1 MPFKS
6 EKQRKWMH
14 ANEPEMAK
22 KWEKEEESVD
32 EEKKRDYKA
41 EYKKYGSS
49 TKAKK
54 YRAELNQYNRKKGTY
69 GNGDGKDAS
78 HKGGKIVGFE
88 NQSVNRGRAEK
99 SRLRKEAIFEDMNDA
114 QLAKGIK
121 HWASKHKGTGIGYGH
136 VLGQL
141 AVHMKEMGWNKS
153 YKEVAR
159 IAVEL
164 GKKKTVESIKEAL
177 LNENPAAAAGAAMA
191 AIQIQNA
198 QGKKIKGTSALQSS
212 DPSVQKKAKGIF
224 NRLKDKFAKK
234 KDKPVDKAAQY
245 RALMQKQRE
254 SVNEISFS
262 HVSTQKLVK
271 SYKQMADE
279 RLSGAAALTFRLI
292 AKELKKRKVK
302 LPESVNEAKSF
313 KPEKRRKLKSGEIE
327 VMKGRGSKQKWFYV
341 KNGDDVKTLVRLGRN
356 YGFPTGIA
364 KNNSKLKFN
373 KSLHL
378 KVKESVNEDW
388 WSEMS
393 SYDQAQY
400 IKDHPNS
407 AKAKSSKKARKEK
420 EADRKKLAKKGYD
433 IDATTGKAVKKSKK
447 EDPKKKE
454 KHKKAISKGIFP
466 GSPEYSKFMKEAVD
480 KIDTIQ
486 KNFKWA
492 KGKQITALKMMI
504 DMDADGLAG
513 IIKNMKKNPKAF
525 KQFVTDLSKMTGMR
539 GVGESVKESTKSWN
553 KSLEKIARDRQ
564 LKSISKKDRETLMRI
579 AQMMKKANESVNE
592 AGLEMN
598 KLKDAIKMFQKKI
611 KKQGRVTN
619 ARDEEHLKNL
629 IKVYKQMGG
638 KGVKEAVVKV
648 SKDISG
654 NPAKMKGEEKIKKL
668 TYSGSN
674 GKGSY
679 EIKGKKLNVNGIRPR
694 DKGFFVNHFTKNTG
708 FRKTNLYYD
717 GVHWQGKN
725 KF

>member
-14 ANEPEMAK
+14 ANEPEIAK
-22 KWEKEEESVD
+22 KWEK
-32 EEKKRDYKA
+32 KKKNEAERDYKA

-54 YRAELNQYNRKKGTY
+54 YRAELNKYNRQKGTY

-114 QLAKGIK
+114 QLANGIK
-121 HWASKHKGTGIGYGH
+121 HWASKHKGTGIGYSH

-153 YKEVAR
+153 YKEVVKVAK
-159 IAVEL
+159 EL
-164 GKKKTVESIKEAL
+164 AKKKTVESVNEAL
-177 LNENPAAAAGAAMA
+177 QQKFKKGQVVKTDDGYKGKIVKVKQEFGRMGPGNIYWVGKVKDPYSEDQLSEAIMLSENPAAAAGAAMA
-191 AIQIQNA
+191 SIQIQNA

-212 DPSVQKKAKGIF
+212 DPKVQKKAKSIF
-224 NRLKDKFAKK
+224 QRLKDKFEKRKSKK
-234 KDKPVDKAAQY
+234 GFEKQKKAAAAGVDDY
-245 RALMQKQRE
+245 IRKLDKE

-302 LPESVNEAKSF
+302 LPESVNE
-313 KPEKRRKLKSGEIE
+313 
-327 VMKGRGSKQKWFYV
+327 
-341 KNGDDVKTLVRLGRN
+341 
-356 YGFPTGIA
+356 
-364 KNNSKLKFN
+364 
-373 KSLHL
+373 
-378 KVKESVNEDW
+378 DW

-420 EADRKKLAKKGYD
+420 EADRKKLAKRGYD
-433 IDATTGKAVKKSKK
+433 IDATTGKAVKQSKK

-466 GSPEYSKFMKEAVD
+466 GSPEYSKFM
-480 KIDTIQ
+480 
-486 KNFKWA
+486 
-492 KGKQITALKMMI
+492 
-504 DMDADGLAG
+504 
-513 IIKNMKKNPKAF
+513 
-525 KQFVTDLSKMTGMR
+525 
-539 GVGESVKESTKSWN
+539 KESTKSWN

-592 AGLEMN
+592 
-598 KLKDAIKMFQKKI
+598 K
-611 KKQGRVTN
+611 
-619 ARDEEHLKNL
+619 
-629 IKVYKQMGG
+629 
-638 KGVKEAVVKV
+638 VVKV
-648 SKDISG
+648 SKDIPG

-708 FRKTNLYYD
+708 FRKANLYYD

>member
-114 QLAKGIK
+114 QLANGIK
-121 HWASKHKGTGIGYGH
+121 HWSKQHKGTGIGYGH

-164 GKKKTVESIKEAL
+164 GKKKTVESVKETML
-177 LNENPAAAAGAAMA
+177 SENPAAAAGAAMA

-224 NRLKDKFAKK
+224 QRLKDKFAKGKGKRDFEKQK
-234 KDKPVDKAAQY
+234 KAVSKGAADYVRKLDK
-245 RALMQKQRE
+245 E

-262 HVSTQKLVK
+262 HVSTKKLVTT
-271 SYKQMADE
+271 YKQMADE
-279 RLSGAAALTFRLI
+279 RLSAAAALTFRLI

-302 LPESVNEAKSF
+302 LPESVNEEITVAGYKMLKQAIRSIN
-313 KPEKRRKLKSGEIE
+313 RANDDLTNAVSRKLGINQIKRELELVQGKVITAN
-327 VMKGRGSKQKWFYV
+327 KLLKQK
-341 KNGDDVKTLVRLGRN
+341 KHNDPKIPAHN
-356 YGFPTGIA
+356 
-364 KNNSKLKFN
+364 
-373 KSLHL
+373 
-378 KVKESVNEDW
+378 ESVNEKTVSIGGEELMKYLMKRFKMSKSQAIASMKKHKMDMSFLKNESITEDW
-388 WSEMS
+388 WSDMS
-393 SYDQAQY
+393 SYDQSQY

-407 AKAKSSKKARKEK
+407 DKAKSSKKARKDK
-420 EADRKKLAKKGYD
+420 QANRKKLAKRGYD
-433 IDATTGKAVKKSKK
+433 IDATTGKAVKKSEK

-466 GSPEYSKFMKEAVD
+466 GSPEYSKFMKESVD
-480 KIDTIQ
+480 KIGIIQ

-525 KQFVTDLSKMTGMR
+525 KQFVTDLSRMTRMR
-539 GVGESVKESTKSWN
+539 GVGESVN
-553 KSLEKIARDRQ
+553 EK
-564 LKSISKKDRETLMRI
+564 
-579 AQMMKKANESVNE
+579 
-592 AGLEMN
+592 
-598 KLKDAIKMFQKKI
+598 
-611 KKQGRVTN
+611 
-619 ARDEEHLKNL
+619 
-629 IKVYKQMGG
+629 
-638 KGVKEAVVKV
+638 VVKV
-648 SKDISG
+648 SKDIPG
-654 NPAKMKGEEKIKKL
+654 NLAKMKGEEKIKKL

-679 EIKGKKLNVNGIRPR
+679 EIKSNKLNVIGIRPR

-708 FRKTNLYYD
+708 FRKANLYYD
-717 GVHWQGKN
+717 GVHWQDKK